1 MIKKLL
7 STLICAWLL
16 VSCADKSTIENN
28 VPDNKVAVQ
37 IDTLDEKVANEIK
50 TMFGAE
56 TCKITREEDIVT
68 IKSLFANQS
77 FKEQDASVIA
87 LAFYQ
92 LSLTNKLKTYDK
104 IKVALKDTN
113 AIEFAF
119 RFSDFKET
127 SECFETVKNI
137 GTLLY
142 EEKYSELKNYMDPLQ
157 SAAEAD
163 RAISLFKKADSK
175 SGKIGSFAI
184 ISIQFGPVTRINVK
198 GDRLSNP
205 ATYYLLGFN
214 KKTNKLQYIDV
225 QDTNEGLVFY
235 K

>member
-1 MIKKLL
+1 MTKIII
-7 STLICAWLL
+7 STLIYSWLL

-28 VPDNKVAVQ
+28 VPDNKVATQ
-37 IDTLDEKVANEIK
+37 IDTLDEKVANETK

-56 TCKITREEDIVT
+56 TCKVTRAEDIVT
-68 IKSLFANQS
+68 IKILSANQS

-92 LSLTNKLKTYDK
+92 LSLTNKLKPYDK
-104 IKVALKDTN
+104 IKVILKDTDV
-113 AIEFAF
+113 FGFDF
-119 RFSDFKET
+119 RYSDFKET
-127 SECFETVKNI
+127 AECFEIVKNI
-137 GTLLY
+137 GTLLS
-142 EEKYSELKNYMDPLQ
+142 ETKYSELKNYMDPSQ
-157 SAAEAD
+157 SEAEST
-163 RAISLFKKADSK
+163 RAIGLFKKADSK
-175 SGKIGSFAI
+175 FGKLGSFAI
-184 ISIQFGPVTRINVK
+184 ISIQFGPITRINVK

-205 ATYYLLGFN
+205 PTYYLLGFN